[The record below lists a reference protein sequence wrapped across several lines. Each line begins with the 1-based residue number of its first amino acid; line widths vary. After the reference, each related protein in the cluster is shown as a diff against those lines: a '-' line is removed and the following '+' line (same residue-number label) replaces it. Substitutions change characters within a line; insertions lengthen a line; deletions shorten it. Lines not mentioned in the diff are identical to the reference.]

1 MDPQYQKIAE
11 FAQELKYTTQAVYKS
26 ARLGTFPI
34 VKINGKLH
42 VDRNEPLTQAYASG
56 ILAATPNKTGRRSGK
71 EKPEKPK
78 AGPGCGVK
86 NPQNEKPVGEAE
98 EPLPDYIK
106 NLLDTGELTMEMVLG
121 LPKTMMDKIKIY
133 DSLKTTKQTRMD
145 RRRELVN
152 VKFMRLLFGKIYDI
166 DVNEFMA
173 IKTRVKPM
181 LSKIFKTNDD
191 ATLLE
196 AEKIID
202 TELWETLARVK
213 FEFNKF
219 LEKVKHEHLS
229 D

>member
-1 MDPQYQKIAE
+1 MSDNLLRPNQYAKKIGRSR
-11 FAQELKYTTQAVYKS
+11 QAVSLAIKS
-26 ARLGTFPI
+26 GLLPTTEKDGIKYIDPDNI
-34 VKINGKLH
+34 H
-42 VDRNEPLTQAYASG
+42 VRAYAEG
-56 ILAATPNKTGRRSGK
+56 TTDKTGRRNGK
-71 EKPEKPK
+71 EKPEKLK
-78 AGPGCGVK
+78 AGPGSDAK

-98 EPLPDYIK
+98 APLPDYIK
-106 NLLDTGELTMEMVLG
+106 NLIDTGELTMEMVFG
-121 LPKTMMDKIKIY
+121 LTKSAMDKIKIY
-133 DSLKTTKQTRMD
+133 DSLKTTKQARMD

-181 LSKIFKTNDD
+181 LSKVFETNDD
-191 ATLLE
+191 AKLLE
-196 AEKIID
+196 AEKVID

-219 LEKVKHEHLS
+219 LEKVKHEQLS